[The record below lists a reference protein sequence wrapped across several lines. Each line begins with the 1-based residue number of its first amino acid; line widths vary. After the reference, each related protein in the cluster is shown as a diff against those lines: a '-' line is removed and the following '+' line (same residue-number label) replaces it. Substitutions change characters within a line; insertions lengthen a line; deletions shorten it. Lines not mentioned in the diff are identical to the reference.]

1 MANEIVGLVN
11 ITTGAGI
18 ADADAR
24 YAPTAK
30 GVTNGDSHDHTGGDG
45 AAIVE
50 AAITLADN
58 TTNNV
63 SATKHGFFPKLPSVS
78 DGKTYA
84 IKDGA
89 VAEVTTSGGLS
100 LWTEL
105 TSCYTA
111 TPASTSTLTMTV
123 DKTGTVKVGMP
134 IRYTISSV
142 VYYGICTAIT
152 SNLLTIAGAPMGGDV
167 TKLEYGLPSSVVVMS
182 LDVADLYAE
191 TTGTTLL
198 YSLMDIK
205 RLWRQGKAYCVAFS
219 GMQKTVASTT
229 QAKVNLLVNSQR
241 VSTADSGNGI
251 QLSTA
256 GTWVDN
262 SAVAISTTYYDI
274 NPLEPIEIECTA
286 AGVGTVKGV
295 DLTIE
300 ATFVLE

>member
-1 MANEIVGLVN
+1 MGANQYIIQRRN
-11 ITTGAGI
+11 AGDTQADVSL
-18 ADADAR
+18 ADAFPA
-24 YAPTAK
+24 T
-30 GVTNGDSHDHTGGDG
+30 
-45 AAIVE
+45 E
-50 AAITLADN
+50 ATITLADN
-58 TTNNV
+58 TTNDV
-63 SATKHGFFPKLPSVS
+63 SATKHGLFPKLPSVS

-89 VAEVTTSGGLS
+89 VAEVVAGGGGLS

-167 TKLEYGLPSSVVVMS
+167 TKLEYGLPSSVQVVS
-182 LDVADLYAE
+182 LDVGDLYAE
-191 TTGTTLL
+191 ATSTTML

-205 RLWRQGKAYCVAFS
+205 RLWRQGKAYCVTFS
-219 GMQKTVASTT
+219 AMHKTVAGTT
-229 QAKVNLLVNSQR
+229 QAKINVLVNGQR
-241 VSTADSGNGI
+241 VSTNDTNLGI

-274 NPLEPIEIECTA
+274 NPGEAIELECTA
-286 AGVGTVKGV
+286 AGVGTPKGA
-295 DLTIE
+295 DLTVE
-300 ATFVLE
+300 AVFVLE